1 MKQVVFAGLL
11 LMVCSLLWAAE
22 NQRHEMTVY
31 KTPWCGC
38 CSKWADYMGEN
49 GFSITA
55 VDVEDIDVYKNQFGV
70 PAELSSCHT
79 ALVEGYFIEGH
90 VPAADVISLLRDK
103 PQIIGLTVPGMPIGS
118 PGMEVGTRVQAY
130 SVLAVRK
137 DGSSYTYN
145 QYEERE

>member
-1 MKQVVFAGLL
+1 MKKVTFAGF
-11 LMVCSLLWAAE
+11 LMLFCSLLWAAE

-55 VDVEDIDVYKNQFGV
+55 VEVEDIDVYKNQFGV
-70 PAELSSCHT
+70 PADLSSCHT

-103 PQIIGLTVPGMPIGS
+103 PEIIGLTVPGMPIGS

-145 QYEERE
+145 QYEGRE

>member
-1 MKQVVFAGLL
+1 MKQVSLAGLL
-11 LMVCSLLWAAE
+11 LLVCSLLWADE
-22 NQRHEMTVY
+22 NQRYEMTVY

-38 CSKWADYMGEN
+38 CSTWADYMGEN

-103 PQIIGLTVPGMPIGS
+103 PDIIGLTVPGMPIGS

-145 QYEERE
+145 QYEGRE